1 MAGTLPRRNDCALCR
16 MSRMGRAC
24 ASATLVGACVGN
36 IETDTRGDLWMSL
49 IGKELKAGKVALPPR
64 ARTALS
70 L

>member
-1 MAGTLPRRNDCALCR
+1 
-16 MSRMGRAC
+16 MGRAC